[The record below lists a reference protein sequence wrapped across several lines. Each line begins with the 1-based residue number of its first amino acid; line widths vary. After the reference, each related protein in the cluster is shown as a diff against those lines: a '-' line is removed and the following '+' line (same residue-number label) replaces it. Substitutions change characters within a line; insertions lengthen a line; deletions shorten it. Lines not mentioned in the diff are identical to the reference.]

1 MVRTLRVGAAMLALL
16 VAANA
21 AEAQGGGGG
30 ARGGGRGSPGQVTAL
45 MANITVDAAVQTKI
59 DTLTAQFTAAQTKLR
74 ESLGMPAMGRG
85 GARGGGGGGVT
96 PPDSATQ
103 AKYQAGLME
112 LTTKLR
118 ADVKALLTPEQQQVF
133 DQNLANLPQGRGRR
147 GGGE

>member
-1 MVRTLRVGAAMLALL
+1 MLALL

-30 ARGGGRGSPGQVTAL
+30 GRGGRGGPGQITAL

-85 GARGGGGGGVT
+85 GGGGGGGT
-96 PPDSATQ
+96 PPDSATM
-103 AKYQAGLME
+103 AKYQAGNLE
-112 LTTKLR
+112 LTNKLR
-118 ADVKALLTPEQQQVF
+118 ADVRALLNAEQQKTF
-133 DQNLANLPQGRGRR
+133 DTNLANLPQGRGRR